1 MRMADPSPGS
11 RLLRLAAMALLW
23 APLAV
28 EARPPR
34 LHVVEIADHRAG
46 APPLCP
52 GVRLVKGGIALS
64 GQISRAIRA
73 GGSPAVEVVGRIRSL
88 AEARHLV
95 LVRAVDGCRLL
106 VAGRRLPAPGRLD
119 AALGRP
125 AGVEGWRT
133 EPDGTALVVAK
144 PRARCRI
151 EPGGGSCLGPAGR
164 GRCDLRVH
172 YYGVRKVRG
181 TAARRRVRALQAG
194 DAASGRFLAP
204 GDVAEYRVQ
213 VPGPGVLIVE
223 LRGEADP
230 QAVAVEL
237 RASDGSPLGRT
248 RARLAGAGTVSA
260 RLTYRGTGPA
270 AYDVRFLYNPQAPV
284 RCALRVRPAGRGLL
298 EATVEVVN
306 AGRTR
311 YPLAEPGPGTVTWRV
326 GDEVVA
332 GAHPGA
338 PPPMVFLEPGERRH
352 YTARLALPAG
362 ARPADLRASYQPN
375 PRLTLE
381 CLRGGP

>member
-1 MRMADPSPGS
+1 LS
-11 RLLRLAAMALLW
+11 RW
-23 APLAV
+23 
-28 EARPPR
+28 
-34 LHVVEIADHRAG
+34 
-46 APPLCP
+46 
-52 GVRLVKGGIALS
+52 
-64 GQISRAIRA
+64 
-73 GGSPAVEVVGRIRSL
+73 
-88 AEARHLV
+88 
-95 LVRAVDGCRLL
+95 
-106 VAGRRLPAPGRLD
+106 
-119 AALGRP
+119 
-125 AGVEGWRT
+125 
-133 EPDGTALVVAK
+133 
-144 PRARCRI
+144 
-151 EPGGGSCLGPAGR
+151 
-164 GRCDLRVH
+164 
-172 YYGVRKVRG
+172 
-181 TAARRRVRALQAG
+181 ARRRVRALQAG

-362 ARPADLRASYQPN
+362 ARPARRGCRARRLRRCRHHSQGPVAARKTSSSAARSMTQGPN
-375 PRLTLE
+375 RPKMRPLWRSSRT
-381 CLRGGP
+381 RSHGSMVAA